1 MFQARISKG
10 EINLE
15 RTKTFVKHMHASGGT
30 GIRHQHVLGV
40 LALLFEDV
48 GGVGGGGS
56 KGLVVPETLDIEA
69 SDMDELRYTHLVLS
83 ATVFVVSLT
92 LTC

>member
-1 MFQARISKG
+1 MFQARITKG

-15 RTKTFVKHMHASGGT
+15 RTKTFVTHMHASGGT

-40 LALLFEDV
+40 LALLFED
-48 GGVGGGGS
+48 VGGGGS